1 VDLQGLSR
9 RPAKGRR
16 MTSAIV
22 RMLLRGLIAVGLL
35 TWLTLNQN
43 INWPD
48 TFSRLI
54 GIRPVCL
61 LIAVAAVAASHVL
74 AIESVRRLLRS
85 RGVEVRFVRL
95 LANHFH
101 GLFAAQFLPT
111 PVAGDIVRVHD
122 LHSGQPTPEPSPSH
136 FEGPNPVWQSAA
148 WALTVQRALNL
159 LASLLIFVV
168 VVEAAQFEDLFPLH
182 TAGVSILLLATC
194 GLTLLIGVPRL
205 TTAPMLKKFVS
216 WTPPYRVALKA
227 FSLGIAQQAALI
239 AAVLAVANGLEI
251 DVSTS
256 RLVAAVPLSLL
267 AVILPI
273 SVSGLGVRESV
284 YVFVL
289 TPAGIPASD
298 AVTLSLS
305 IFGLALI
312 FSVLGLLTPGRTTT
326 EPDSQMPSPPMASP
340 QLKDQPIS

>member
-1 VDLQGLSR
+1 
-9 RPAKGRR
+9 
-16 MTSAIV
+16 M
-22 RMLLRGLIAVGLL
+22 
-35 TWLTLNQN
+35 
-43 INWPD
+43 
-48 TFSRLI
+48 
-54 GIRPVCL
+54 
-61 LIAVAAVAASHVL
+61 
-74 AIESVRRLLRS
+74 
-85 RGVEVRFVRL
+85 
-95 LANHFH
+95 
-101 GLFAAQFLPT
+101 
-111 PVAGDIVRVHD
+111 
-122 LHSGQPTPEPSPSH
+122 
-136 FEGPNPVWQSAA
+136 WQSAA

-159 LASLLIFVV
+159 LASLLIFVA
-168 VVEAAQFEDLFPLH
+168 VVEAAQFEDLFALH
-182 TAGVSILLLATC
+182 TAAVSILLFLLLVAC

-205 TTAPMLKKFVS
+205 ATVPILKHVVS
-216 WTPPYRVALKA
+216 WAPPYRVALKA

-256 RLVAAVPLSLL
+256 RLLAAVPLSLL

-312 FSVLGLLTPGRTTT
+312 FSLLGLLTPGRTTT